1 MELSYLYRRAN
12 ALKPMR
18 AKPVKQETLVRISLL
33 LALLVSLPRNLYLYN
48 TISAGNLDFSG
59 IWLADF
65 IFRVAFLF
73 GFSWT
78 VLYLNA
84 NLAYTRVTLHPLWRY
99 SALIVL
105 NVALMVLTLFLWEW
119 LHSFLMENELTH
131 EDIGFLRFR
140 YAILLLVLF
149 FIARILRLQRD
160 QQASLLINEKLKRE
174 NLKNELASLKTQV
187 NPHFLFNSLNTLAS
201 LVRDNEEA
209 TNFVNKLSRM
219 YRYILQSGESDL
231 VTLEEEIKFLQNYIY
246 LIKTRYRDRF
256 EVDLA
261 IAPDL
266 YSATIPPLAL
276 QLLVENAVKHNEIS
290 ETHPLRVRIY
300 SEGDT
305 LYVENPIHQ
314 RTSMP
319 EQTGFGLANLQ
330 KRFAI
335 IKKAD
340 IAISRVN
347 DTFRVAL
354 PLKTRSV

>member
-1 MELSYLYRRAN
+1 
-12 ALKPMR
+12 MR

-33 LALLVSLPRNLYLYN
+33 LALLVSLPRNFYLYK
-48 TISAGNLDFSG
+48 TISVENLDFSG
-59 IWLADF
+59 IWLVDF
-65 IFRVAFLF
+65 MFRIAFLF
-73 GFSWT
+73 GFSWAI
-78 VLYLNA
+78 LYLNA
-84 NLAYTRVTLHPLWRY
+84 NLAYTRITAPPARRY

-105 NVALMVLTLFLWEW
+105 DIGLLILTLALWEW
-119 LHSFLMENELTH
+119 LHSFLLENELTR
-131 EDIGFLRFR
+131 EDIGFVRFR

-187 NPHFLFNSLNTLAS
+187 NPHFLFNSLNTLAA
-201 LVRDNEEA
+201 LVRDNEQA
-209 TNFVNKLSRM
+209 TNFVAKLSRM

-246 LIKTRYRDRF
+246 LIQTRYRERF
-256 EVDLA
+256 QVDLE
-261 IAPDL
+261 IDPDL

-290 ETHPLRVRIY
+290 ETHPLRVHIY

-305 LYVENPIHQ
+305 LFVENKIHQ

-340 IAISRVN
+340 IGISRTN

-354 PLKTRSV
+354 PLKTRNT

>member
-1 MELSYLYRRAN
+1 MDLSYLYRQAN
-12 ALKPMR
+12 ALNPMR

-33 LALLVSLPRNLYLYN
+33 LALLVSLPRNFYLYK
-48 TISAGNLDFSG
+48 TISVENLDFSG
-59 IWLADF
+59 IWLVDF
-65 IFRVAFLF
+65 LFRIAFLF
-73 GFSWT
+73 GFCWT
-78 VLYLNA
+78 ILFLNA
-84 NLAYTRVTLHPLWRY
+84 NLAYTRVTLHPVWRY

-105 NVALMVLTLFLWEW
+105 NIGLMVFTLALWEW
-119 LHSFLMENELTH
+119 LHSFLLENDLTR
-131 EDIGFLRFR
+131 EDMGFVRFR

-201 LVRDNEEA
+201 LVRDNEQA

-231 VTLEEEIKFLQNYIY
+231 VTLSEEIKFLQNYIY

-256 EVDLA
+256 EVELD
-261 IAPDL
+261 IEPDL
-266 YSATIPPLAL
+266 FSATIPPLAL

-300 SEGDT
+300 SEGDI
-305 LYVENPIHQ
+305 LYVENKIHE
-314 RTSMP
+314 RSSMP
-319 EQTGFGLANLQ
+319 EQTGIGLANLR

-340 IAISRVN
+340 IVISRVN
-347 DTFRVAL
+347 GTFRVAL
-354 PLKTRSV
+354 PLKLRSV